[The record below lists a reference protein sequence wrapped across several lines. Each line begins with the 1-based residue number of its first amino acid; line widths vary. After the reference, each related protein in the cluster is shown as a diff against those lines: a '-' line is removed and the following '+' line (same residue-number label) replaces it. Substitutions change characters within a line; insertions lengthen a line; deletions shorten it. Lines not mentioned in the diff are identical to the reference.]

1 MLLLAVLLCSGALF
15 AQPIPPDLKTYI
27 EPMRKNLMENILKF
41 WYPRGLDTTNGGYQ
55 MHFDANGT
63 PKSGTKMIVTQAR
76 MVWFYARMARAG
88 HGDTKQMLAAADT
101 GFRFLRDK
109 MWDKEHGGYL
119 WEVDATGTK
128 VIHSAKHLYG
138 QAFALYGL
146 SEFALASK
154 RKDVMEMA
162 LRQFEVMEQRAHDNL
177 HGGYREWFSR
187 DWQQAPASETPYLGA
202 GTGSLKLMNTHLHLM
217 EAMTTFY
224 EATKLPLARERLLEL
239 IAIESN
245 SVVRKDLAACTDK
258 YERDWTPRLDN
269 NWNRVSYGH
278 DIENVWLLDDALHVA
293 GLAKSP
299 YLDLFRQ
306 LFAYSRKYGY
316 DESRGGFYDSGP
328 FRGPASQRQKVW
340 WVQSEALVSS
350 LRMYTLTRDP
360 SYLAVFRKTWDF
372 VNQHQTDWEHGEW
385 HATVDEN
392 LAGFGDKGQSWKS
405 AYHNGRAMIE
415 CIRMLQSL
423 Q

>member
-1 MLLLAVLLCSGALF
+1 MLLLEALF
-15 AQPIPPDLKTYI
+15 CSALLAQSPQPGLHSYI
-27 EPMRKNLMENILKF
+27 EPMRKNLMENILRF
-41 WYPRGLDTTNGGYQ
+41 WYPRGVDIANGGYQ
-55 MHFDANGT
+55 MHYDSKGN
-63 PKSGTKMIVTQAR
+63 PKSGSKMIVTQAR

-88 HGDTKQMLAAADT
+88 HGDTKDMLAAADT
-101 GFRFLRDK
+101 GFRFLRDR
-109 MWDKEHGGYL
+109 MWDKEHGGFF
-119 WEVDATGTK
+119 WEVDSTGRNL
-128 VIHSAKHLYG
+128 IRPAKHMYG
-138 QAFALYGL
+138 QAFALYAL

-154 RKDVMEMA
+154 RHDVMELA
-162 LRQFEVMEQRAHDNL
+162 LKQFEVMEQRAHDNL

-187 DWQQAPASETPYLGA
+187 QWSEAPATETPYMGA

-224 EATKLPLARERLLEL
+224 HATKLPLARERLLEL

-245 SVVRKDLAACTDK
+245 AVVRKDLAACTDK
-258 YERDWTPRLDN
+258 YNRDWTPRLDN

-278 DIENVWLLDDALHVA
+278 DIENIWLLDDALNIA
-293 GLAKSP
+293 GVSVSP

-306 LFAYSRKYGY
+306 IFAYSRKYGY
-316 DESRGGFYDSGP
+316 DEQRGGFYDFGP
-328 FRGPASQRQKVW
+328 FRAPANQRQKVW

-350 LRMYTLTRDP
+350 LKMYALTRDP

-372 VNQHQTDWEHGEW
+372 VNKHQIDWEHGEW
-385 HATVDEN
+385 HSTVNEQ
-392 LAGFGDKGQSWKS
+392 LVGSGDKGQNWKA

-415 CIRMLQSL
+415 CIRILQSL